1 MKLRLLRQ
9 KTLKKSRYSHSQ
21 SRRKIIQNQLWQMCC
36 RIPMASDALT
46 CLNTRHSESAR
57 WTRRKMYQG
66 YCIDFLASFFFVDDE
81 QVGESSFRSSRGEF
95 LER

>member
-1 MKLRLLRQ
+1 MKLRLLWQ
-9 KTLKKSRYSHSQ
+9 KTLKKSRYSYSQ
-21 SRRKIIQNQLWQMCC
+21 SRRKIIQNQLWQMRC
-36 RIPMASDALT
+36 RIPVASDTLT

-57 WTRRKMYQG
+57 RTRRKMYQG

-81 QVGESSFRSSRGEF
+81 HVGEASFCGSRGEF